1 MKAESP
7 VVYIMGVAGSGKTTV
22 GQKLSVATGIP
33 FFDADDFHSTAN
45 KEKMKDGH
53 PLNDADRKDWLE
65 RINELAKEHSQKKG
79 AIIACSALKQQYRII
94 LSEGIKPPVHWV
106 LLHGNFGL
114 IQERIKSRKNHF
126 MPANLLQS
134 QFDTLELPVDAMVMD
149 IRDNPDQIVDDIL
162 RKTELTRGQT
172 S

>member
-33 FFDADDFHSTAN
+33 FFDADDFHPSAN
-45 KEKMKDGH
+45 KEKMKAGH
-53 PLNDADRKDWLE
+53 PLNDADRKDWLN

-79 AIIACSALKQQYRII
+79 AIIACSALKQKYRII

-114 IQERIKSRKNHF
+114 IQERIKSRKDHF
-126 MPANLLQS
+126 MPASLLQS
-134 QFDTLELPVDAMVMD
+134 QFDTLELPVDAMVID
-149 IRDNPDQIVDDIL
+149 IRNNPDQIVADIL
-162 RKTELTRGQT
+162 RQLALTRGQIP
-172 S
+172 